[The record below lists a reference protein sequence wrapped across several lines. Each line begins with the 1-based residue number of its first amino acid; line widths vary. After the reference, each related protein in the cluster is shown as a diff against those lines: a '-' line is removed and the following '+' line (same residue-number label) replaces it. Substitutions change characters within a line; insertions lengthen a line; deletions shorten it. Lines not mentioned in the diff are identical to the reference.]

1 MTALELMQQLVRID
15 TTNPPGNETKAAE
28 LLEADLRGAGLEVEL
43 FSDPEGRTSV
53 VGRVPGPRDAPALV
67 LLSHLD
73 VVGVEPQSWTHDPFG
88 AEVADGFVWGR
99 GTLDMKGITAMHA
112 TAAKALS
119 AADASPA
126 REVLVVAV
134 ADEEAGGVHGAGWL
148 IGEHPGAVGFRD
160 GLAPEVLGE
169 GAFGLSGLLDR
180 PVMPVARGE
189 KSVVWID
196 LEATGRP
203 GHGGLPPSDQ
213 APHKLVKA
221 VGKVAGFRAPRV
233 HPVMREQFEIL
244 AENAS
249 SPSSLL
255 FKALASK
262 AGRVGAVALSR
273 PLRERGA
280 MGALLSD
287 TVTPT
292 QISAGYKHNVV
303 PGDATASLDV
313 RLLPD
318 TDVDDFLASLRKK
331 VGALGVSVEVKSRH
345 GGPVSNKG
353 RLYEQLMEASS
364 PLGLPL
370 PTLSPAITD
379 IRFFRAKG
387 ATGYGW
393 VPLVLSPE
401 LIATIHGHDERVA
414 VDDFE
419 RAVEIFSRVVMR
431 YCT

>member
-1 MTALELMQQLVRID
+1 MTALELMRQLVRID
-15 TTNPPGNETKAAE
+15 TTNPPGNETEAAE

-53 VGRVPGPRDAPALV
+53 VGRVPGPRDVPALV

-73 VVGVEPQSWTHDPFG
+73 IVGVEPESWAHDPFG

-112 TAAKALS
+112 TAATELVSSGAT
-119 AADASPA
+119 PT
-126 REVLVVAV
+126 REVIVVAV
-134 ADEEAGGVHGAGWL
+134 ADEEAGGVHGARWL
-148 IGEHPGAVGFRD
+148 IDEHPRKVGFHD
-160 GLAPEVLGE
+160 GSAPHALGE
-169 GAFGLSGLLDR
+169 GAFGISGILDR
-180 PVMPVARGE
+180 PVIPVARGE

-196 LEATGRP
+196 LEATGKP
-203 GHGGLPPSDQ
+203 GHGGLPPVDQ

-221 VGKVAGFRAPRV
+221 VDRVAGFKPPRV
-233 HPVMREQFEIL
+233 HSVMREQFEIL

-249 SPSSLL
+249 SPASHL
-255 FKALASK
+255 FRALASR
-262 AGRVGAVALSR
+262 AGRVAAITLSK

-280 MGALLSD
+280 IGALLSD

-318 TDVDDFLASLRKK
+318 TNVDDFLTSLRKK
-331 VGALGVSVEVKSRH
+331 VGAGVTVEVQSRH
-345 GGPVSNKG
+345 GGPVSDKG
-353 RLYEQLMEASS
+353 RLYELLMEASS

-379 IRFFRAKG
+379 LRYFRAKG
-387 ATGYGW
+387 AAGYGW

-401 LIATIHGHDERVA
+401 LLATIHGHDERVA
-414 VDDFE
+414 VDDFD
-419 RAVEIFSRVVMR
+419 RAVEIFNRVVMR

>member
-1 MTALELMQQLVRID
+1 
-15 TTNPPGNETKAAE
+15 
-28 LLEADLRGAGLEVEL
+28 
-43 FSDPEGRTSV
+43 
-53 VGRVPGPRDAPALV
+53 
-67 LLSHLD
+67 
-73 VVGVEPQSWTHDPFG
+73 
-88 AEVADGFVWGR
+88 
-99 GTLDMKGITAMHA
+99 
-112 TAAKALS
+112 
-119 AADASPA
+119 
-126 REVLVVAV
+126 
-134 ADEEAGGVHGAGWL
+134 
-148 IGEHPGAVGFRD
+148 
-160 GLAPEVLGE
+160 
-169 GAFGLSGLLDR
+169 
-180 PVMPVARGE
+180 
-189 KSVVWID
+189 
-196 LEATGRP
+196 
-203 GHGGLPPSDQ
+203 
-213 APHKLVKA
+213 
-221 VGKVAGFRAPRV
+221 
-233 HPVMREQFEIL
+233 
-244 AENAS
+244 
-249 SPSSLL
+249 
-255 FKALASK
+255 
-262 AGRVGAVALSR
+262 
-273 PLRERGA
+273 

-331 VGALGVSVEVKSRH
+331 VGDLGVSVEVKSRH
-345 GGPVSNKG
+345 GGPVSDKG

-419 RAVEIFSRVVMR
+419 RAVEILSRVVMR

>member
-1 MTALELMQQLVRID
+1 MTALELLQQLVRID
-15 TTNPPGNETKAAE
+15 TTNPPGNETEAAE

-43 FSDPEGRTSV
+43 FSDPEGRTSL

-73 VVGVEPQSWTHDPFG
+73 VVGVEPRSWTHDPFG
-88 AEVADGFVWGR
+88 AEIADGFVWGR

-112 TAAKALS
+112 TAAHELA
-119 AADASPA
+119 AADTNPA

-134 ADEEAGGVHGAGWL
+134 ADEEAGGVHGASWL
-148 IGEHPGAVGFRD
+148 IEEHPDAVGFHDRS
-160 GLAPEVLGE
+160 APDVLGE
-169 GAFGLSGLLDR
+169 GAFGVSGLLDR

-189 KSVVWID
+189 KAVVWID

-203 GHGGLPPSDQ
+203 GHGGLPPVDQ
-213 APHKLVKA
+213 APHKLIKA
-221 VGKVAGFRAPRV
+221 VGRVAGFRAPRV
-233 HPVMREQFEIL
+233 HPIMREQFEIL
-244 AENAS
+244 AANAS
-249 SPSSLL
+249 SPASHV
-255 FKALASK
+255 FKALASG
-262 AGRVGAVALSR
+262 AGRLAAVALSK
-273 PLRERGA
+273 PLRDRGA
-280 MGALLSD
+280 IGALLSD

-318 TDVDDFLASLRKK
+318 TDVDDFIASLRKK
-331 VGALGVSVEVKSRH
+331 VGGLGVSVEVKSQH
-345 GGPVSNKG
+345 GGPVSDRG
-353 RLYEQLMEASS
+353 RLYELLMEASS

-379 IRFFRAKG
+379 VRYFRAKG

-419 RAVEIFSRVVMR
+419 RAVEIFSSVVTR

>member
-15 TTNPPGNETKAAE
+15 TTNPPGSETEAAE
-28 LLEADLRGAGLEVEL
+28 LLKADLRGAGLEVEL
-43 FSDPEGRTSV
+43 FSDPDGRTSV
-53 VGRVPGPRDAPALV
+53 VGRVPGPRDVPALV

-112 TAAKALS
+112 AAAKALS
-119 AADASPA
+119 EADADPA
-126 REVLVVAV
+126 REVIVVAV
-134 ADEEAGGVHGAGWL
+134 ADEEAGGVHGARWL
-148 IGEHPGAVGFRD
+148 IEEHPRAVGFD
-160 GLAPEVLGE
+160 GSAPDVLGE
-169 GAFGLSGLLDR
+169 GAFGVSGLLDR

-189 KSVVWID
+189 KAVVWIE
-196 LEATGRP
+196 LEATGSP
-203 GHGGLPPSDQ
+203 GHGGLPPVDQ
-213 APHKLVKA
+213 APDKLVKA
-221 VGKVAGFRAPRV
+221 IGRVAGFRAPRV

-249 SPSSLL
+249 SPASHV
-255 FKALASK
+255 FKALASG
-262 AGRVGAVALSR
+262 AGRLAALALSR

-280 MGALLSD
+280 IRALLSD

-318 TDVDDFLASLRKK
+318 TDVDDFLSSLRKK
-331 VGALGVSVEVKSRH
+331 VGTLGVSVEVKSQH
-345 GGPVSNKG
+345 GGPVSDRG
-353 RLYEQLMEASS
+353 RLYELLMEASS

-379 IRFFRAKG
+379 VRYFRAKG

-401 LIATIHGHDERVA
+401 LIATIHGHNERVA
-414 VDDFE
+414 VEDFE
-419 RAVEIFSRVVMR
+419 RAIEIFSDLVMR
-431 YCT
+431 YCA

>member
-15 TTNPPGNETKAAE
+15 TTNPPGNETEAAE
-28 LLEADLRGAGLEVEL
+28 LLKADLRGAGLEVEL
-43 FSDPEGRTSV
+43 YSDPDGRTSV
-53 VGRVPGPRDAPALV
+53 VGRVPGPPDVPALV

-88 AEVADGFVWGR
+88 AQIADGFVWGR

-112 TAAKALS
+112 AAAKALL

-126 REVLVVAV
+126 REVIVVAV
-134 ADEEAGGVHGAGWL
+134 ADEEAGGVHGARWL
-148 IGEHPGAVGFRD
+148 IEEHPSAVGFHD
-160 GLAPEVLGE
+160 GLAPEILGE
-169 GAFGLSGLLDR
+169 GAFGIRGILDR
-180 PVMPVARGE
+180 PVIPVARGE
-189 KSVVWID
+189 KSVVWIE

-203 GHGGLPPSDQ
+203 GHGGLPPADQ

-221 VGKVAGFRAPRV
+221 IGRLAGFRPPRV

-249 SPSSLL
+249 SPASHL
-255 FKALASK
+255 FKALASG
-262 AGRVGAVALSR
+262 AGRVAAAALSR

-280 MGALLSD
+280 IGALLSD

-345 GGPVSNKG
+345 GGPVSDKG
-353 RLYEQLMEASS
+353 RLYELLMEASG

-379 IRFFRAKG
+379 IRYFRAKG

-401 LIATIHGHDERVA
+401 LIATIHGHDERIA

-419 RAVEIFSRVVMR
+419 RAVEIFRGLVTR

>member
-1 MTALELMQQLVRID
+1 MAALELLQQLVRID
-15 TTNPPGNETKAAE
+15 TTNPPGNETEAAE
-28 LLEADLRGAGLEVEL
+28 LLEGDLRGAGLEVEL
-43 FSDPEGRTSV
+43 FSDPDGRTSV
-53 VGRVPGPRDAPALV
+53 VGRLPGPRDTPALV

-88 AEVADGFVWGR
+88 AQVVDGFVWGR
-99 GTLDMKGITAMHA
+99 GTLDMKGVTAMHA
-112 TAAKALS
+112 TAVKALS

-134 ADEEAGGVHGAGWL
+134 ADEEAGGVHGARWL
-148 IGEHPGAVGFRD
+148 VEEHPGTVGFRD

-189 KSVVWID
+189 KSVVWIE

-203 GHGGLPPSDQ
+203 GHGGLPPADQ

-221 VGKVAGFRAPRV
+221 VDRVAGFKTPRV

-249 SPSSLL
+249 SPASLL
-255 FKALASK
+255 FKALASR
-262 AGRVGAVALSR
+262 AGRVGAVALSK

-280 MGALLSD
+280 LGALLSD

-318 TDVDDFLASLRKK
+318 TDIDDFVASLRKK
-331 VGALGVSVEVKSRH
+331 VGALGVRIEVTSRH
-345 GGPVSNKG
+345 GGPVSDRG
-353 RLYEQLMEASS
+353 RLYELLMEASS

-379 IRFFRAKG
+379 IRYFRAKG

-401 LIATIHGHDERVA
+401 LLATIHGHDERVA

-419 RAVEIFSRVVMR
+419 LAVDVFSGVVMR

>member
-15 TTNPPGNETKAAE
+15 TTNPPGNETEAAE
-28 LLEADLRGAGLEVEL
+28 LLKADLRGAGLEVEL
-43 FSDPEGRTSV
+43 FSDPDGRTSV
-53 VGRVPGPRDAPALV
+53 VGRVPGPRDVPPLV

-88 AEVADGFVWGR
+88 AEVAEGFVWGR

-112 TAAKALS
+112 TAAKEL
-119 AADASPA
+119 AAAGTSPA
-126 REVLVVAV
+126 REVLVIAV
-134 ADEEAGGVHGAGWL
+134 ADEEAGGVHGARWL
-148 IGEHPGAVGFRD
+148 IEEHPGAVGFGD

-189 KSVVWID
+189 KSVVWIE

-203 GHGGLPPSDQ
+203 GHGGLPPADQ

-221 VGKVAGFRAPRV
+221 VGRVAGFRSPRV
-233 HPVMREQFEIL
+233 HPVMKEQFAIL

-249 SPSSLL
+249 SPASQL
-255 FKALASK
+255 FKVLSSG
-262 AGRVGAVALSR
+262 AGRVAAVALSK
-273 PLRERGA
+273 PLRDRGVI
-280 MGALLSD
+280 GALLSD

-318 TDVDDFLASLRKK
+318 TDVDDFIASLRKK
-331 VGALGVSVEVKSRH
+331 VGGLGVSVEAISRH
-345 GGPVSNKG
+345 GGPVSDRG
-353 RLYEQLMEASS
+353 RLYELVMEASI
-364 PLGLPL
+364 PLGLPI
-370 PTLSPAITD
+370 PTLSPA
-379 IRFFRAKG
+379 
-387 ATGYGW
+387 
-393 VPLVLSPE
+393 
-401 LIATIHGHDERVA
+401 
-414 VDDFE
+414 
-419 RAVEIFSRVVMR
+419 
-431 YCT
+431 